1 MSVDST
7 VIGSYAASALKFIDK
22 VRLQGFRN
30 KIFKSKIILESV
42 TCLKNDSKFAK
53 LETFINISVKTSM
66 LSRNYVV
73 KKLSEIFRTTVL

>member
-1 MSVDST
+1 MSVDFT

-42 TCLKNDSKFAK
+42 TCFKNDFKLAKIQTFANTS
-53 LETFINISVKTSM
+53 LQSLFGDTANIP
-66 LSRNYVV
+66 
-73 KKLSEIFRTTVL
+73 